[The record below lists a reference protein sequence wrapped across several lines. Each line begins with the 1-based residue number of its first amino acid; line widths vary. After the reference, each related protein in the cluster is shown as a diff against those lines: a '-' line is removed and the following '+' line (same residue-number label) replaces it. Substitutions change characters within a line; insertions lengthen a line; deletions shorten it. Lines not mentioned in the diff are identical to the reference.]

1 VLRRLLPEAFSS
13 AVELVWS
20 KAAGSD
26 TMTRLVSQEMNL
38 GLAGDERGDAFL
50 PSGETWE
57 SVLRDAFAVGVTGAW
72 GLLGPAPRIASVYCT
87 PASSVPPPP
96 PPGRPSRLVLVT
108 SCLSCSEFVWRCE
121 DHASERKCAV

>member
-1 VLRRLLPEAFSS
+1 VLRRLLPEAFGS

-26 TMTRLVSQEMNL
+26 TMARLVSQEMNL

-87 PASSVPPPP
+87 PASSLPPPP
-96 PPGRPSRLVLVT
+96 ARPPVSSRFGHVLLVVLRIR
-108 SCLSCSEFVWRCE
+108 L
-121 DHASERKCAV
+121 AL